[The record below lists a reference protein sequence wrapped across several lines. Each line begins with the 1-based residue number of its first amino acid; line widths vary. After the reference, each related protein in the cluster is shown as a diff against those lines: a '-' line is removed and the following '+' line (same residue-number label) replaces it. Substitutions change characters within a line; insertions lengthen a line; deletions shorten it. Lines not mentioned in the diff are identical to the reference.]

1 MAPISTLL
9 WLAICVV
16 AFAGSAAEVCGGA
29 RCPGACTGARCASGR
44 TDTLRRPA
52 VPYTI
57 IHPSV
62 VARQENARSN
72 SATVEAQAQ
81 AQAQARDGCAGVE
94 NCAQARRR
102 PCAGRECI
110 THMRDGTERAPRE
123 FGTQNGIQL
132 ACDVRPGE
140 EKKQKQEAV
149 LTFFTLFPEVAFN
162 ERVIQNM

>member
-9 WLAICVV
+9 WLALCVL
-16 AFAGSAAEVCGGA
+16 ALAGSAAEVC
-29 RCPGACTGARCASGR
+29 TGARCTSGR
-44 TDTLRRPA
+44 ADTLRRPA

-81 AQAQARDGCAGVE
+81 ARARARDGCVGIGQ
-94 NCAQARRR
+94 CAQPKRR

-110 THMRDGTERAPRE
+110 THMRDGAERAPRE
-123 FGTQNGIQL
+123 FGSQNGIQL
-132 ACDVRPGE
+132 VCDVTPGE
-140 EKKQKQEAV
+140 DKKKESCAH
-149 LTFFTLFPEVAFN
+149 FFFLHFS
-162 ERVIQNM
+162 RSYI